1 VVLHKSVK
9 PLHIM
14 TAGAL
19 LCLTGCGAGS
29 RPMSSGNFAGTVSGH
44 GNASSAAGK
53 SSGVAKVFLN
63 PARLTGGGSAHI
75 TVQLAHPAPAGG
87 VFVLLTSSDESVLTL
102 PKEVKI
108 PGGEIS
114 ATAEVSTA
122 TVDAATTVGIAA
134 VYADGVAG
142 TSLGV
147 DAATAAPFT
156 VAVHPSTITIAP
168 GKSGA
173 ATVTTSVSAGYDHA
187 LTLTVAVPAG
197 VSMHFD
203 PKVIP
208 APGAGTSS
216 ATVKVPSSGVTGTHA
231 IHVTASDGTTSSK
244 ATLTLKV
251 SASNPGATF
260 RGCWQRQNGHSY
272 QGVQFSVAD
281 PGTYSFDAVLYYG
294 TSCNPNN
301 WADEF
306 GFGTPLTF
314 GGFEYTFWF
323 TDFADQ
329 TDMSALWHVGSDTS
343 QCVNYKIAP
352 TC

>member
-1 VVLHKSVK
+1 M
-9 PLHIM
+9 HILI
-14 TAGAL
+14 AGAL
-19 LCLTGCGAGS
+19 LCLTGCGSSS
-29 RPMSSGNFAGTVSGH
+29 RPMSSGNFAGTVAAH
-44 GNASSAAGK
+44 GDHAANAASSRNT
-53 SSGVAKVFLN
+53 VAKVFLS
-63 PARLTGGGSAHI
+63 PARVTGGTAAHI

-87 VFVLLTSSDESVLTL
+87 AAVLLTSSDESVLTL
-102 PKEVKI
+102 PKQVNI

-114 ATAEVSTA
+114 ATAAVSTS
-122 TVDAATTVGIAA
+122 TVGAATTVGIAA
-134 VYADGVAG
+134 VYADGIAG

-168 GKSGA
+168 GKSGTD
-173 ATVTTSVSAGYDHA
+173 TVTTSVTAGYDHA

-197 VSMHFD
+197 VSVHFN

-216 ATVKVPSSGVTGTHA
+216 ATIKVPSSGVTGTHA
-231 IHVTASDGTTSSK
+231 IHVTASEGTTSSK

-251 SASNPGATF
+251 PASDPGATF

-272 QGVQFSVAD
+272 QGVQFSLAD
-281 PGTYSFDAVLYYG
+281 PGTYPFDAVLYFG

-314 GGFEYTFWF
+314 GGFDYTFWF

-343 QCVNYKIAP
+343 QCVNYKVAP